1 MPAFPESV
9 LDMHVS
15 DDDSDVA
22 LDRIIEAIQQ
32 PLAAFAPDG
41 RLRASN
47 GAFRAAFAR
56 LYGCSIGTGDVVC
69 QRIGPQSPD
78 AERGRGLLARALAG
92 ESFSAAVEF
101 GDPQM
106 QRELYEVYFGPVRGS
121 DGTVVGAAFSAL
133 DITERT
139 RTEALLRES
148 EQRFRDLAA
157 NLPGAAYQWVERAD
171 GSRGFVWV
179 SPRLGELFGLTEAQI
194 ADPSSFI
201 HPDDLQR
208 WRDSIEKSRVT
219 GGVWN
224 FEGRLQRPDG
234 TTRWWQGIS
243 RPSRVT
249 DAEVVYNGVMLDITD
264 RKVAENELRL
274 AANVFE
280 SSQEAVMIMDEARR
294 VVSVNRAFTAVTGLR
309 RDEVVGH
316 LPVVLESGRHD
327 ADFLE
332 SLWIAAQDDAGWE
345 GELWLR
351 RRDQLVFPAWT
362 RLSAVRDES
371 GAVTHYIG
379 IFDDVSERKAQEAR
393 IHHLAQHDFLTG
405 LPNRALL
412 EDRMRKALPLAQ
424 RTASRVAVLFLD
436 LDRFKMINDSL
447 GHQMGDQ
454 LLKQVARRLA
464 GCVRA
469 ADTVSRQGGD
479 EFVLLLQDIAE
490 PGDVAAVARK
500 VLEVIA
506 EPFSIDGMNLSVTP
520 SIGIAVYPEDGTE
533 FPALLK
539 NADAAMYH
547 AKSVGRNNYQFFT
560 ADMNARV
567 LERVDIEARL
577 RRALARNEFR
587 LHYQPRIELATG
599 RIAGL
604 EALLRWT
611 DPDLGVMPAERFI
624 PVAEESGLIISV
636 GEWVIREVCR
646 QCAAWRDDPHFDV
659 PVSVNVSAVQFRQR
673 GLEEVIESALAANA
687 IPPAK
692 LELELTESAIIED
705 VEQARGMLDRLKSR
719 GIRLSVDDF
728 GTGYSSLA
736 YLRRLP
742 IDRLKIDRSFVN
754 DVTDDPEDAV
764 ITTAIIGMAKTLGLK
779 TLAEGVETPAQLAFF
794 RDRGCDEAQGY
805 LLARP
810 MAPDT
815 LLAWLEGRGDRML

>member
-1 MPAFPESV
+1 MRDPGRQDV
-9 LDMHVS
+9 TLDT
-15 DDDSDVA
+15 
-22 LDRIIEAIQQ
+22 LIEAIQQ
-32 PLAAFAPDG
+32 PLAVVAPDG
-41 RLRASN
+41 RLQSSN
-47 GAFRAAFAR
+47 SAFRGAFAR
-56 LYGCSIGTGDVVC
+56 LYGCTVEAGDVIC
-69 QRIGPQSPD
+69 QRMGQQSRD
-78 AERGRGLLARALAG
+78 AERGLGLLERALGG

-101 GDPQM
+101 GDARIG
-106 QRELYEVYFGPVRGS
+106 RELYEVFLGPVRAADGS
-121 DGTVVGAAFSAL
+121 VVGVAFSAL

-139 RTEALLRES
+139 RAEALLRES

-157 NLPGAAYQWVERAD
+157 NLPGAAYQWVARAD
-171 GSRGFVWV
+171 GSGNFLWV
-179 SPRLGELFGLTEAQI
+179 SPRLGELFGLTEAQL
-194 ADPSSFI
+194 ADPLTFI
-201 HPDDLQR
+201 HPDDRRR
-208 WRDSIEKSRVT
+208 WLDSIEKSRAT

-224 FEGRLQRPDG
+224 FEGRLQRADG
-234 TTRWWQGIS
+234 SIKWWQGIS

-249 DAEVVYNGVMLDITD
+249 DAEIVYNGVMLDITD
-264 RKVAENELRL
+264 RKIAEHELRL

-280 SSQEAVMIMDEARR
+280 SSKEAVMIMDAGRT
-294 VVSVNRAFTAVTGLR
+294 VVSVNRAFTGVTGLR
-309 RDEVVGH
+309 REEVIGAA
-316 LPVVLESGRHD
+316 PVVLESGRHD
-327 ADFLE
+327 AMFLE
-332 SLWIAAQDDAGWE
+332 SLWTAAQEDGGWE

-371 GAVTHYIG
+371 GVVTHYIG
-379 IFDDVSERKAQEAR
+379 IFEDISERKAQEAR

-424 RTASRVAVLFLD
+424 RTASRLAVLFLD
-436 LDRFKMINDSL
+436 LDRFKIINDSL

-479 EFVLLLQDIAE
+479 EFVLLLQDLDE
-490 PGDVAAVARK
+490 PDDVAAVARK

-533 FPALLK
+533 FPVLLK

-547 AKSVGRNNYQFFT
+547 AKAVGRNNYQFFT

-577 RRALARNEFR
+577 RRALAGDEFH
-587 LHYQPRIELATG
+587 LHYQPRIDLATG

-611 DPDLGVMPAERFI
+611 DPDLGEMPADRFI

-636 GEWVIREVCR
+636 GEWVIAEVCR
-646 QCAAWRDDPHFDV
+646 QCAAWRGDPRFDV

-673 GLEEVIESALAANA
+673 GLEQAIETALADSG
-687 IPPAK
+687 IPAAK

-705 VEQARGMLDRLKSR
+705 VEQARGMLERLKAR

-764 ITTAIIGMAKTLGLK
+764 ITTAIIGMARTLGLR

-794 RDRGCDEAQGY
+794 RERGCDEAQGY

-810 MAPDT
+810 MPPDA
-815 LLAWLEGRGDRML
+815 LLAWLEGRGDPMP